1 MNSHFLIL
9 ILILLSPIST
19 FGVSWQDSLKYD
31 QETLQKTNL
40 DWNRK
45 AQYLDDPAFNYVK
58 SESQSNSM
66 EEMWDYIE
74 DLWKSFWDWLLPEPG
89 SSSWNFWLIDLLPR
103 LGLFVLII
111 LSLWLLVKGALNWV
125 PQKQKASNNG
135 SGILHPEL
143 QGPEPLEHLLRD
155 ALTEKKFALAIR
167 YRYLL
172 LLQEL
177 ASTGRIKWHEPKTN
191 TDYWSEI
198 RDPGLKNAFQRAS
211 FIYECTWY
219 GEYRV
224 DEAGFTELSKAF
236 DRVKALL

>member
-1 MNSHFLIL
+1 MNSRYLIL
-9 ILILLSPIST
+9 VLIVLSPISS
-19 FGVSWQDSLKYD
+19 FGISWQDSLIYD
-31 QETLQKTNL
+31 QEALQKTNL

-45 AQYLDDPAFNYVK
+45 AHYLKDPAFNYVK
-58 SESQSNSM
+58 SESQSNPL
-66 EEMWDYIE
+66 EEMSEFIA

-89 SSSWNFWLIDLLPR
+89 SSSRNFWLIDLLPR
-103 LGLFVLII
+103 LSLFVLFI
-111 LSLWLLVKGALNWV
+111 LSLWLLVKGALNWL
-125 PQKQKASNNG
+125 PQKQIVIKNG

-143 QGPEPLEHLLRD
+143 HGPEPLEQLLHE
-155 ALTEKKFALAIR
+155 AVTEKKFALAIR

-172 LLQEL
+172 LLQNL

-219 GEYRV
+219 GEYSV
-224 DEAGFTELSKAF
+224 DESGFIELSKAF